1 MEHRSFAAAHD
12 RTARARPAGAVQDD
26 AEQNCD
32 HAYEA
37 DQVCRE
43 LRGCVPVHVLG
54 MTGRREMGHDV
65 REPAKDQDQQA
76 DAGQKRKAQ
85 ELGTDAF

>member
-1 MEHRSFAAAHD
+1 
-12 RTARARPAGAVQDD
+12 V
-26 AEQNCD
+26 
-32 HAYEA
+32 
-37 DQVCRE
+37 
-43 LRGCVPVHVLG
+43 LVHVLG